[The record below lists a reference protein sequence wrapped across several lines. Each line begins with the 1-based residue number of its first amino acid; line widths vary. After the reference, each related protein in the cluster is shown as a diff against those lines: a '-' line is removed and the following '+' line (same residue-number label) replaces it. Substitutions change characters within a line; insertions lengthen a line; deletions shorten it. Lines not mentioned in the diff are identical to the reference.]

1 MAFILGGDTDMV
13 SSQLL
18 RALEICVEYH
28 GSFSTS
34 SRRYCGI
41 YADRSCKIQ
50 VTIAYNLL
58 HLTR

>member
-18 RALEICVEYH
+18 RALEICVEYR

>member
-18 RALEICVEYH
+18 RALEICVAYR

-34 SRRYCGI
+34 RPRYCGI
-41 YADRSCKIQ
+41 YGDRLCKIQ
-50 VTIAYNLL
+50 LTIAYSLL

>member
-1 MAFILGGDTDMV
+1 MVFIHGGDTDMV
-13 SSQLL
+13 FSQLL
-18 RALEICVEYH
+18 RALEVCVEYH
-28 GSFSTS
+28 GLFSTS

-50 VTIAYNLL
+50 VTIAYSLL